1 MRISRDTLRRT
12 RKEEGWVPKPYTGP
26 QGYRLVGFGHS
37 IETGP
42 KFDFL
47 EGRDWDS
54 APLTEDEGEKVLS
67 GDLEVIGRELEHH
80 WPAVKDIPEEAQQ
93 VMLRVA
99 FQLGVGTLM
108 KFRKMKSALER
119 GHFAAAADEMLDSRW
134 ARQTPNRA
142 NREAEVIRGIIA

>member
-80 WPAVKDIPEEAQQ
+80 WPAVKDIPGRGATGDAQGGVPVGRRNPHEVQ
-93 VMLRVA
+93 EDEGRFGAWRLR
-99 FQLGVGTLM
+99 GGG
-108 KFRKMKSALER
+108 R
-119 GHFAAAADEMLDSRW
+119 
-134 ARQTPNRA
+134 
-142 NREAEVIRGIIA
+142 